1 MLKIKENIVIGTFH
15 KVSLLMKQANVG
27 YQPIKAMV
35 FFPQEDVN
43 PLLTKADDE
52 NFSFNKV

>member
-35 FFPQEDVN
+35 FSQEDVN
-43 PLLTKADDE
+43 TLLTKADDE
-52 NFSFNKV
+52 TFLLMKV